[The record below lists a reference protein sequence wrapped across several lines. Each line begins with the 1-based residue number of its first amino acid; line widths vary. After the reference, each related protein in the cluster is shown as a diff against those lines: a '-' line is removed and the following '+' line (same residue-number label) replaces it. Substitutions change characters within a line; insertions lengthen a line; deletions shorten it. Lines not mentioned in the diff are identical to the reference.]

1 MKSKYRVITFILLLT
16 LLFLPTGNAYAQGPG
31 PGDGRVVFGSNV
43 TIESG
48 DPFEGDLVVIGG
60 NVTIEKDAVMD
71 GDLIVIGGRI
81 ESDGEVNG
89 DVVNVGGQ
97 LVLNETAFVSGD
109 VVTVGGQIR
118 REDGAEIDGDVVN
131 NVFPQIDIN
140 NGNVPPVVDVPD
152 IPEIPDVPDV
162 PSIPD
167 VSNIVNVRFNPFFQ
181 FGRVFTSSLLMAVLG
196 ILTVLFFKERLDM
209 VSEAV
214 IVQPLMTTGVGLL
227 TIVALFVTAITIILL
242 PVAVVSLI
250 PLGFAWLFGVIAIG
264 QEVGERLAK
273 ALQQEWAPVLAT
285 GLGTFIVM
293 FIVGFIQ
300 SLNELSWVI
309 GCFTWIVP
317 AVVGLL
323 AIGAVVIT
331 RFGTRQA
338 TGPGMNVLTP
348 PVDAGQAP
356 PASDA

>member
-1 MKSKYRVITFILLLT
+1 MNMKLRKIIFILLLT
-16 LLFLPTGNAYAQGPG
+16 LLFLPTGTAYAQGPG

-48 DPFEGDLVVIGG
+48 DPFEGDLVVFGG
-60 NVTIEKDAVMD
+60 NVTIDENAIMN

-89 DVVNVGGQ
+89 DIVNVGGQ

-118 REDGAEIDGDVVN
+118 REDGARVEGAVVN

-140 NGNVPPVVDVPD
+140 NANVPPVMDVPN
-152 IPEIPDVPDV
+152 IPDVPEV
-162 PSIPD
+162 PGIPD
-167 VSNIVNVRFNPFFQ
+167 VPGIVNVRFNPFYH

-196 ILTVLFFKERLDM
+196 ILTVLFFKERLDK
-209 VSEAV
+209 VSQAV
-214 IVQPLMTTGVGLL
+214 IVQPVMTTGIGLL
-227 TIVALFVTAITIILL
+227 TIVALVVMAVTIILL
-242 PVAVVSLI
+242 PVAAVSLI
-250 PLGFAWLFGVIAIG
+250 PLGLAWLFGVIAIG
-264 QEVGERLAK
+264 QEVGERFAK
-273 ALQQEWAPVLAT
+273 AVQQEWAPVLST

-317 AVVGLL
+317 AIVGLL

-331 RFGTRQA
+331 RFGTIQA
-338 TGPGMNVLTP
+338 VGPGMSIYTP
-348 PVDAGQAP
+348 PADAGQAP
-356 PASDA
+356 SASDV